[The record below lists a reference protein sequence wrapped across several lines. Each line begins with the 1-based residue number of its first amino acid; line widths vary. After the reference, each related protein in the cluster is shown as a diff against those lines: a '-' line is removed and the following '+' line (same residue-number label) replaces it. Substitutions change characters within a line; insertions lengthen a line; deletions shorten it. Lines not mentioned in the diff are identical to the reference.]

1 MWNDL
6 FEKALHVLDA
16 SGIPESEWAFGG
28 GTALALYFRHRESK
42 DVDIFLTDAQY
53 LTLLTPRLNR
63 MVSRMTSD
71 YAEGSSF
78 LKLRFPEGEIDFII
92 APHLTQN
99 CCEVKMIAGR
109 NVRIET
115 PEEIVLKK
123 LFYRAETL
131 KIRDVVDVA
140 VVYKERKE
148 RLLRH
153 ASLLASRVEI
163 IKLRW
168 EKLRKS
174 YFREASGLK
183 ILDPGL
189 ADRSPALFDSFL
201 REVEKLFNSAV
212 EKNGATSTQGKLRPK
227 I

>member
-1 MWNDL
+1 MWEVL
-6 FEKALHVLDA
+6 FKKALRILDI

-28 GTALALYFRHRESK
+28 GSALALYLQHRESK

-92 APHLTQN
+92 APHLTQG
-99 CCEVKMIAGR
+99 CCEIKEIAGR
-109 NVRIET
+109 SVQVET

-131 KIRDVVDVA
+131 KIRDVVDTAA
-140 VVYKERKE
+140 VFEKR
-148 RLLRH
+148 RGQLLEN
-153 ASLLASRVEI
+153 ASLLASRIESL
-163 IKLRW
+163 KRRW
-168 EKLRKS
+168 EKLKKS
-174 YFREASGLK
+174 YCREASGLR
-183 ILDPGL
+183 ILDPRL
-189 ADRSPALFDSFL
+189 AEKAPTFFDSFL
-201 REVEKLFNSAV
+201 QEAEKLSDSTAV
-212 EKNGATSTQGKLRPK
+212 KKDRTSVQRKLRPK